1 MLLSGV
7 KGLTKLEECFE
18 DGKFQTVLP
27 SEEKARQSLR
37 VAHENLYE
45 AQGAARG
52 ELFRAATNS
61 IYVAIFHAARAVL
74 FRDGIREKSHFC
86 LELVSEYLCGIR
98 ETGIEMDRLL
108 CQSAEQ
114 AGHQPVRF
122 RTPGDQGRARCIHS
136 IGRTVSRSNGDA
148 PDCRVK

>member
-1 MLLSGV
+1 MLSGV

-18 DGKFQTVLP
+18 DGKLQTVLP

-86 LELVSEYLCGIR
+86 LEQYLNTYVASGKLESKWIAFFASQRSKRDINQYGFEPPATREELDVSMQLAAQFLDQM
-98 ETGIEMDRLL
+98 ETLL
-108 CQSAEQ
+108 NT
-114 AGHQPVRF
+114 R
-122 RTPGDQGRARCIHS
+122 
-136 IGRTVSRSNGDA
+136 
-148 PDCRVK
+148 